1 MRIMETKLKHFENY
15 AIVFDGSNFASS
27 KTNNLKSSV
36 MTTISVHTLSQAKNL
51 QRGSV
56 TLIGSTGIHYKNPAL
71 YIPNYGWVPCS
82 KKLQS
87 DFSAAPKDL
96 TLVISDTEDDYIPV
110 TSSIWVTRSRA

>member
-1 MRIMETKLKHFENY
+1 MGTMF
-15 AIVFDGSNFASS
+15 
-27 KTNNLKSSV
+27 
-36 MTTISVHTLSQAKNL
+36 
-51 QRGSV
+51 
-56 TLIGSTGIHYKNPAL
+56 
-71 YIPNYGWVPCS
+71 